1 MREACKLDG
10 DEFGGYYNSMLD
22 DSILKKPMV
31 KKARLLAGLRLGKN
45 KDELC

>member
-1 MREACKLDG
+1 MSSAG
-10 DEFGGYYNSMLD
+10 ITTFTMLD